1 MNLSSTNKFVTFCA
15 VCVPLIVKLPSTI
28 TPPLNVAVSLDWL
41 PIVKSP
47 PKSVFNAVAK
57 LLPPAV

>member
-1 MNLSSTNKFVTFCA
+1 VVNE
-15 VCVPLIVKLPSTI
+15 PLTSRLPVII

-41 PIVKSP
+41 PIVKLP